1 MARIER
7 PVSPHAGI
15 YSWQIT
21 NTLSI
26 LHRLTGILLTAGLL
40 VLVCWLTALASGP
53 EVYAGVHAFYA
64 GTWFKIPL
72 ALWAFCLFYH
82 LSNGIRHLCWD
93 LGFGFGHA
101 QIRASG
107 WGVVFVALAATGAYV
122 LGVIL

>member
-26 LHRLTGILLTAGLL
+26 LHRLTGIFLTAGLL
-40 VLVCWLTALASGP
+40 VLVYWLTALASGP

-93 LGFGFGHA
+93 LGLGFGHA